1 MPEFIH
7 TGKDK
12 KKFVKK
18 MFDDISDNYDI
29 LNRILSFGIDKYWR
43 KQLIQLMN
51 IQNNQYILDVATGT
65 GDVTFSIHKK
75 YDATITGLD
84 ISKNMLKIANRKLNK
99 IKSNSAKIEFI
110 HGDAEKLPMGDNSY
124 DHICIA
130 FGFRN
135 LGNYDTALKEFYRVL
150 KPGGQLSILEF
161 SQSNSKI
168 FNFIFQFYFNKILP
182 RIGSLI
188 SREDAYRYLPE
199 SVRYFPHQS
208 KINDFLESNNFI
220 NISLK
225 PLTLGV
231 ATIYRGYKD

>member
-18 MFDDISDNYDI
+18 MFDDISDNYEI

-84 ISKNMLKIANRKLNK
+84 ISKNMLKIANRKLTK
-99 IKSNSAKIEFI
+99 IKSNSTKIEFI
-110 HGDAEKLPMGDNSY
+110 HGDAEKLPIGDNSY

-135 LGNYDTALKEFYRVL
+135 L
-150 KPGGQLSILEF
+150 
-161 SQSNSKI
+161 
-168 FNFIFQFYFNKILP
+168 
-182 RIGSLI
+182 
-188 SREDAYRYLPE
+188 
-199 SVRYFPHQS
+199 
-208 KINDFLESNNFI
+208 
-220 NISLK
+220 
-225 PLTLGV
+225 
-231 ATIYRGYKD
+231 